1 MKQRVISG
9 IVLAAIAILAIT
21 LNIFYGYIL
30 SIVIAGFA
38 VMCVYELYKSVE
50 IPVKGI
56 YFAYAILFTVAILLC
71 FIPNYSVTN
80 YLLKVQ
86 AVLIGVFVAVSVINA
101 FLSRDGFIKTLVMS
115 LITSLII
122 LAFGIVAYWGTLSI
136 YFGSGKY
143 NPLGL
148 AMIVVTVLAPFASDT
163 MGLFVGRS
171 LGKHK
176 MAPKIS
182 PKKSWEGFAGSCI
195 FAPMIIMAFGGIFN
209 IFFLIFDLPCHVNY
223 ISLAITGIIGAVVGT
238 FGDLFFSVIKRKMG
252 IKDYGSIIPGHGGV
266 LDRFDSFTFTTAV
279 IFLLYTVYPQFY
291 IV

>member
-1 MKQRVISG
+1 MKERVVSG
-9 IVLAAIAILAIT
+9 IVLALIAILAIA
-21 LNIFYGYIL
+21 LNIFFGYVL

-56 YFAYAILFTVAILLC
+56 YFAYAILFTVAIMLC

-86 AVLIGVFVAVSVINA
+86 AILIGVFVVVSVVNA
-101 FLSRDGFIKTLVMS
+101 LLSRDGIIKTFVMS
-115 LITSLII
+115 IITALII
-122 LAFGIVAYWGTLSI
+122 LSFGIIAYFGTHTI

-148 AMIVVTVLAPFASDT
+148 AMLVITVLAPFASDT

-176 MAPKIS
+176 MTPKIS

-195 FAPMIIMAFGGIFN
+195 FAPVIIMAFGGIFHV
-209 IFFLIFDLPCHVNY
+209 FFLIFELPCQVNY
-223 ISLAITGIIGAVVGT
+223 LSLAITGVIGAVIGT
-238 FGDLFFSVIKRKMG
+238 FGDLFFSVIKRRMG
-252 IKDYGSIIPGHGGV
+252 IKDYGSLIPGHGGV
-266 LDRFDSFTFTTAV
+266 MDRFDSFTFTTPI
-279 IFLLYTVYPQFY
+279 IFLLFTVFPQFY